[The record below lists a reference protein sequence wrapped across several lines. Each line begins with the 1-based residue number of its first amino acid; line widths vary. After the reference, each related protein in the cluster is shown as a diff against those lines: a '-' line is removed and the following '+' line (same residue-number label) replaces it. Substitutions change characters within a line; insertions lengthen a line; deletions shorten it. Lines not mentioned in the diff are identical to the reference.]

1 MKTRLG
7 ILMMVFI
14 ISSTITAQTNAV
26 SFKLK
31 GELLDSLTKDGEAY
45 ATVTVAK
52 KEAPAEPVA
61 KHVTDKNGRFMI
73 SVKGE
78 GDFTATLSSLGRQPV
93 VREFKAPA
101 DGKTVDLGTMYVHD
115 AANELKGVEV
125 VVQKPL
131 VKSDIDKI
139 EYNISDDPDSKSNT
153 MLEML
158 RKVPLVTVDG
168 DETIKVNGS
177 SSFKV
182 YVNGRPNNMMSN
194 NPKEVLKSLP
204 ANSVKRVEV
213 ITNPGPKYDAE
224 GVGGILNIITEG
236 SGLTGYTATMSANV
250 DNRGQGAGLFGTVK
264 SGKLTVSVNY
274 NYNGSNR
281 TPRSKSWGSRKSI
294 GEIDENSS
302 DVESYS
308 SSKNKYDFQYGSMEA
323 SYEIDTLRL
332 VSMSFGMYGGGN
344 RTRYT
349 SVTDAT
355 SPLSGEG
362 IYGYTS
368 HNRSKNRWTSING
381 GIDYQRLFHVKD
393 RMLTFSYRINSN
405 PSSSD
410 GNFYYTDMT
419 ADDTWTDF
427 LHRMNEQRN
436 KNEQNTVENTFQV
449 DFTTPIDTIHT
460 VEAGLKYI
468 LRNNKSDDDRYQRM
482 AGSDDEYVF
491 SDEYSTHFRHRNDIL
506 AAYMGYGIRLK
517 RFSGRLGL
525 RYEHTIQD
533 VKYLL
538 GRGDDFR
545 KDFDDVVPSVSVG
558 YKITD
563 MSNLRLGYNMRIY
576 RPGIWS
582 LNPYIDDS
590 NPTSISQGNPNL
602 DSEKSHSFSLSYN
615 NFTQKLSLSF
625 TTRYSFINNSIQS
638 LTQYINDTEIPGLHN
653 PTGKDVMYSTYKNIG
668 KTRSL
673 DFSAYINWNIT
684 PDTRIYSNLNGGYNY
699 LSDGNGLSNHGWNMF
714 YYAGA
719 QQTFPHDWRIGI
731 NVSGQTPYI
740 SLQGKGSS
748 YFFYG
753 MNVYKSFL
761 DKRLTVS
768 LFANDFFNPWKR
780 PTSSLESINFVSTS
794 RSEYS
799 SIRYGVSVSFR
810 IGKLTASVKKAARTI
825 NNDDVKGGG
834 NNNPQ

>member
-1 MKTRLG
+1 MKFRMRM
-7 ILMMVFI
+7 LMMMFVI
-14 ISSTITAQTNAV
+14 CSTVAAQTGAV

-31 GELLDSLTKDGEAY
+31 GVLLDSLTNDGEAY
-45 ATVTVAK
+45 ATVSVASK
-52 KEAPAEPVA
+52 KTPSEPVA
-61 KHVTDKNGRFMI
+61 KQVTDK
-73 SVKGE
+73 KGGFVMNLKGA
-78 GDFTATLSSLGRQPV
+78 GDYVATLTSMGRQPI

-101 DGKTVDLGTMYVHD
+101 DGGTVDLGTMYVHD

-139 EYNISDDPDSKSNT
+139 EYNIADDPDSKSNT

-168 DETIKVNGS
+168 DDNIKVNGS

-204 ANSVKRVEV
+204 ANSVKRIEV
-213 ITNPGPKYDAE
+213 ITNPGPKYDVE

-236 SGLTGYTATMSANV
+236 SGLVGYTATASANV
-250 DNRGQGAGLFGTVK
+250 NNRGQGGGLFGTVK

-274 NYNGSNR
+274 NYSNTNR
-281 TPRSKSWGSRKSI
+281 RPSNNSWSKRESI

-302 DVESYS
+302 DVESTGS
-308 SSKNKYDFQYGSMEA
+308 QKSRSNFQYGSLEA

-332 VSMSFGMYGGGN
+332 VSMSFGMYGGGIKGRSTN
-344 RTRYT
+344 TT
-349 SVTDAT
+349 NAT
-355 SPLSGEG
+355 SPLTGNP

-368 HNRSKNRWTSING
+368 HNITNNSWSSING

-405 PSSSD
+405 PDSFD
-410 GNFYYTDMT
+410 GSFYYSDMS
-419 ADDTWTDF
+419 ADDSWLDF

-436 KNEQNTVENTFQV
+436 KGEENTLENTFQV

-468 LRNNKSDDDRYQRM
+468 MRNNKSNDDRYQRQ
-482 AGSDDEYVF
+482 AGSDGEYVF
-491 SDEYSTHFRHRNDIL
+491 SDDYSSHFRHNNDIL
-506 AAYMGYGIRLK
+506 AAYVGYGIKLK

-545 KDFDDVVPSVSVG
+545 KDFDDLVPSASVG

-576 RPGIWS
+576 RPGIYV

-602 DSEKSHSFSLSYN
+602 DSEKSHAFSLSYN
-615 NFTQKLSLSF
+615 NFTPNLSLSVS
-625 TTRYSFINNSIQS
+625 TRYAFTNNSIQNLS
-638 LTQYINDTEIPGLHN
+638 QYINDTEIPGLLN
-653 PTGKDVMYSTYKNIG
+653 PTGKDVMYQTYKNIG

-673 DFSAYINWNIT
+673 DFSAYVNWNIT
-684 PDTRIYSNLNGGYNY
+684 TNTRFYTNLNGGYSY
-699 LSDGNGLSNHGWNMF
+699 LSDGNGLSNHGWMMF
-714 YYAGA
+714 YYAGL
-719 QQTFPHDWRIGI
+719 QQTFPYDWRIGI
-731 NVSGQTPYI
+731 STSGQTPYI
-740 SLQGKGSS
+740 SLQGKDSS
-748 YFFYG
+748 YFNYG
-753 MNVYKSFL
+753 LNVYKSFI
-761 DKRLTVS
+761 DKRLTIS
-768 LFANDFFNPWKR
+768 LFANDFFTPKR
-780 PTSSLESINFVSTS
+780 KSTSTLESTNFTS
-794 RSEYS
+794 NSWYEYTS
-799 SIRYGVSVSFR
+799 MRYGVSVSFR

-825 NNDDVKGGG
+825 TNDDVKGGG
-834 NNNPQ
+834 NNGQQ

>member
-1 MKTRLG
+1 MKTRLS
-7 ILMMVFI
+7 ILMMIFF
-14 ISSTITAQTNAV
+14 ISSTIAAQTGAV

-45 ATVTVAK
+45 ATVSVANK
-52 KEAPAEPVA
+52 QTPSEPVA
-61 KHVTDKNGRFMI
+61 KQVTDKNGRFVI
-73 SVKGE
+73 SLKGS
-78 GDFTATLSSLGRQPV
+78 GDFVATLTSMGRHPV

-139 EYNISDDPDSKSNT
+139 EYNIADDPDSKSNT

-168 DETIKVNGS
+168 DENIKVNGS

-236 SGLTGYTATMSANV
+236 SGLVGYTATMSANV
-250 DNRGQGAGLFGTVK
+250 NNRGQGGGLFGTVK
-264 SGKLTVSVNY
+264 SGKLTVSANY
-274 NYNGSNR
+274 NYSNTNRSPR
-281 TPRSKSWGSRKSI
+281 TKSWSKRESI

-302 DVESYS
+302 DVETS
-308 SSKNKYDFQYGSMEA
+308 SSQKGNYDFQYGSIEA

-344 RTRYT
+344 KSRFT
-349 SVTDAT
+349 SITNAT
-355 SPLSGEG
+355 SPLSGNP
-362 IYGYTS
+362 IYSYTS
-368 HNRSKNRWTSING
+368 QNRSNSSWSSING
-381 GIDYQRLFHVKD
+381 GLDYQRLFHVKD

-405 PSSSD
+405 PNSSD
-410 GNFYYTDMT
+410 GSFYYTDMT
-419 ADDTWTDF
+419 AEDSWLDF

-436 KNEQNTVENTFQV
+436 KGEQNTIENTFQV

-468 LRNNKSDDDRYQRM
+468 LRNNKSNDDRYQRQ

-491 SDEYSTHFRHRNDIL
+491 SDDYSSHFRHRNDIL
-506 AAYMGYGIRLK
+506 AAYVGYGIKLK

-533 VKYLL
+533 VEYLL

-545 KDFDDVVPSVSVG
+545 KDFDDVIPSVSVG

-602 DSEKSHSFSLSYN
+602 DSEKSHAFSLSYN
-615 NFTQKLSLSF
+615 NFTQNVSLSF
-625 TTRYSFINNSIQS
+625 STRYAFTNNSIQS
-638 LTQYINDTEIPGLHN
+638 LTQYINDTEIPGLQN
-653 PTGKDVMYSTYKNIG
+653 PTGKDVMYQTYKNIG

-684 PDTRIYSNLNGGYNY
+684 TNTRLYSNLNGGYNY
-699 LSDGNGLSNHGWNMF
+699 LSDGNGLSNHGWMMF
-714 YYAGA
+714 YYAGI
-719 QQTFPHDWRIGI
+719 QQTFPYDWRIGI

-748 YFFYG
+748 YFNYG
-753 MNVYKSFL
+753 MNIYKSFI
-761 DKRLTVS
+761 DKRLTIS
-768 LFANDFFNPWKR
+768 LFANDFFNSKKR
-780 PTSSLESINFVSTS
+780 SSSTLESINFTS
-794 RSEYS
+794 SSWSEYS
-799 SIRYGVSVSFR
+799 PMRYGVSVSFR

-825 NNDDVKGGG
+825 SNDDVKGGG
-834 NNNPQ
+834 NNGQQ